1 MAIGRHVTILNHM
14 RLLISGYNRNFHFE
28 SSSRFPSTVAS
39 KLWPLL
45 TLHRKLQVHLFNQ
58 SIP

>member
-1 MAIGRHVTILNHM
+1 M

-28 SSSRFPSTVAS
+28 SSMSRFPSTVAS

-45 TLHRKLQVHLFNQ
+45 TVHRKLRVHLINQ